1 MTRLQEQQLEL
12 LLDASTNA
20 LDAWTDSHANLR
32 VVINT
37 KKPLTVSR
45 LVSKVREIREIID
58 KKPES
63 ED

>member
-1 MTRLQEQQLEL
+1 LTRLQEQQLEL